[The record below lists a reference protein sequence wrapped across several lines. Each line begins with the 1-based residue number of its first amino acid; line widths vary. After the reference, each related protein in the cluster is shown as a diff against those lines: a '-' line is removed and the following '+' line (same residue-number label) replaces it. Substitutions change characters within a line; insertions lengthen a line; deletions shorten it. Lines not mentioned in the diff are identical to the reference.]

1 MKLLKSVTADDMA
14 EAAYGSAQVKSALE
28 HGAKKELAPT
38 QAPRQAAA
46 HGMRASWSYANGAA
60 VCMECDAMAAYR
72 KWRSRR

>member
-1 MKLLKSVTADDMA
+1 M
-14 EAAYGSAQVKSALE
+14 
-28 HGAKKELAPT
+28 